1 MHEVALVE
9 SLLESV
15 HEQLRDAGVVG
26 RVRRLDVVIGPLSG
40 VVPEAF
46 RFAFEVLSPESLGP
60 NCELVIHTT
69 PARCHCHSC
78 GAVSEIVELTYVCP
92 ACGSH
97 EVRLEGGRELLLQSI
112 EVDEEQPCDD
122 VPAEP
127 PSQEPNGL

>member
-69 PARCHCHSC
+69 PARCRCHSC
-78 GAVSEIVELTYVCP
+78 GVVSEIVEITHVCP
-92 ACGSH
+92 ACGSQ
-97 EVRLEGGRELLLQSI
+97 EIRLEGGRELLLQAI
-112 EVDEEQPCDD
+112 EVDEEQPCDNAA
-122 VPAEP
+122 AEP
-127 PSQEPNGL
+127 PLQNPDGS